1 VTGAIAVAAVDDH
14 PIIRDTLGAWIER
27 GGENEGGGD
36 IVVVA
41 TAATVDGLLAGNG
54 CQADVVLLD
63 LDLGDGTTVAGNVT
77 AIRAAGPAVVVLSA
91 ADQPSAV
98 RAAVGAGACGYV
110 LKSEQA
116 SQIRTAIRAA
126 AADGQWIS
134 PRLAY
139 ILAAD
144 DTSGRPALSNQER
157 RVLQLYA
164 AGLPMKSA
172 ARKMGISE
180 ETAKQYIRRVK
191 EKYAS
196 AGRASRSKSELYYR
210 AVEDGHLQPP
220 L

>member
-14 PIIRDTLGAWIER
+14 PIIRDTLAAWIER

-36 IVVVA
+36 IEVVA

-54 CQADVVLLD
+54 RQADVVLLD

-126 AADGQWIS
+126 AADGTWIS

-144 DTSGRPALSNQER
+144 DTPGRPALSNQER

-196 AGRASRSKSELYYR
+196 VGRASRSKLELYYR

-220 L
+220 P